1 MKESTQRH
9 AREGT
14 AHGGEKMPLTEL
26 PFRLPG
32 RIFRSPMP
40 YGGYDPEGKIFPE
53 FKEKN
58 ISVIVL
64 LSDDEECLRKTG
76 RDLRTLYKNEG
87 FDVIYLPIPDFDVV
101 SLRDLKQAVLETIGQ
116 ARAGRNIVVHCY
128 AGIGR
133 TGLFAAL
140 LAREILGISGA
151 ASIEWVRS
159 YLPGA
164 VETQDQRDIIL
175 SDKQS

>member
-1 MKESTQRH
+1 M
-9 AREGT
+9 AP
-14 AHGGEKMPLTEL
+14 GGVEKMLLTEL
-26 PFRLPG
+26 PFQLPG

-40 YGGYDPEGKIFPE
+40 FGGYDPEGKVLPK

-76 RDLRTLYKNEG
+76 RNLRGLYEAEG
-87 FDVIYLPIPDFDVV
+87 FDVIYLPIPDFGVL
-101 SLRDLKQAVLETIGQ
+101 SIEDLKRAVLETIRQ

-133 TGLFAAL
+133 TGLFVSF
-140 LAREILGISGA
+140 LAKEIFGISGMD
-151 ASIEWVRS
+151 SIEWVRN
-159 YLPGA
+159 YIPGA
-164 VETQDQRDIIL
+164 VETHEQRELIL
-175 SDKQS
+175 SDD